1 MFPYL
6 NLKKTMSILHKIS
19 WNMRKFHLNI
29 QFIGIH
35 LNGPNEEWGIEI
47 LKITNGFNSYS
58 LFKFLFYLPNYTH
71 RYKFNWDGDLFFLRN
86 NFVKQLDELQD
97 HQLWSPKTFTKLP
110 KLKYNILKFILE

>member
-47 LKITNGFNSYS
+47 LKITNGFN
-58 LFKFLFYLPNYTH
+58 
-71 RYKFNWDGDLFFLRN
+71 
-86 NFVKQLDELQD
+86 
-97 HQLWSPKTFTKLP
+97 
-110 KLKYNILKFILE
+110 

>member
-29 QFIGIH
+29 EFFCIH
-35 LNGPNEEWGIEI
+35 LNGPNEDWGIEI
-47 LKITNGFNSYS
+47 LKITKGLKSYS

-71 RYKFNWDGDLFFLRN
+71 MYKFTWDGDFLFLRTTFAN
-86 NFVKQLDELQD
+86 QLDDLED
-97 HQLWSPKTFTKLP
+97 HQLWSPQTFKTTD
-110 KLKYNILKFILE
+110 KLKYNILKFILG